1 MPQQYDPLSQEDDSP
16 VDDVETDDVD
26 SQRAGLLPRPAIYY
40 GDGPFNAPSSDE
52 EDEVEVAEKDG
63 AASLR
68 RAEHGSLLGSQSADN
83 GLYVGGRKE
92 FPSLR
97 GLLLSLAALLTLSAV
112 IGLFAALS
120 YKETKRVIPGNE
132 RITLDHI
139 FNNTFAVQRTALSW
153 VPEAGDGVFSVEH
166 DGFIKLVNLKSN
178 ATTNLVRISDL
189 IDEHGNR
196 LAMSSWK
203 LSPDMKYMLI
213 KADHLKQW
221 RWSSF
226 GNYWIY
232 NLETNE
238 TWPLVSPSDPPT
250 VAYAT
255 WSPTG
260 ERIAYVMDNDLY
272 VVSSPSRRASHTQ
285 VTNSGN
291 ATLFHGVPDWVY
303 EEEVFSSDF
312 ALWWSP
318 DSSKIAFLVL
328 DETLVN
334 EYTLPIYNPT
344 YDSDAVVPYTT
355 QLTMRYP
362 KPGYPNP
369 LVSAHVFDL
378 ERFLAESVLGT
389 GLDPAET
396 TLELEWLDR
405 LPRNDSIITEVVW
418 LGDDSLL
425 LKEVNRNADVGHA
438 VLFDI
443 SDTSLL
449 AARTGRVVRTLGKD
463 GEEADEGWIESEHR
477 VYPLP
482 ESLST
487 GGLPSYLD
495 IVPDK
500 DGYNH
505 IALFNPASTS
515 TPRFL
520 TTGPWEVTGGIHAVD
535 LEKGVV
541 YFQAANPSSVG
552 RNIFSIPLPLDSNF
566 KYTDIDA
573 APPAQPTPLTDT
585 STLGKYSASFS
596 PGVGFYLLSYDGPN
610 VPWQR
615 VIRTND
621 TSFDYVINTNTPLN
635 VTWSQFETPIVQHT
649 TIDSDGYELNAV
661 ELRPPH
667 MDDSGRT
674 KYPVLFRVYGGPG
687 SQLVSASFEIGWH
700 AYLACDLQYVIVIV
714 DGRGTGYKGRALR
727 NPVKGNLG
735 FWEVRDQ
742 LNAARLWAAKDYV
755 DPKRVGVWGWSYGG
769 FMSSKVV
776 EADAGIH
783 SLAMAVAPVTSWRL
797 YDSIYTER
805 YMNLPALNPGGYVN
819 ASISNVTAYD
829 KVDYLLAHGS
839 GDDNVH
845 FANSAHLLDMFTK
858 EHIRN
863 YRFRM
868 FTDSD
873 HSIQMRGANRE
884 LYEYMTKFLIEKWGK
899 GGRRRGW

>member
-16 VDDVETDDVD
+16 IRDADIDNAD
-26 SQRAGLLPRPAIYY
+26 SLREGLLPRPAVYY
-40 GDGPFNAPSSDE
+40 GEGPFNAPSSDE
-52 EDEVEVAEKDG
+52 EDESEVAEKDG
-63 AASLR
+63 PGSLN
-68 RAEHGSLLGSQSADN
+68 RAEHGNFLGSGSADDS
-83 GLYVGGRKE
+83 LHVGGQKE
-92 FPSLR
+92 FPSVR
-97 GLLLSLAALLTLSAV
+97 GLLLALAALLTLSGA

-120 YKETKRVIPGNE
+120 YKETKRAVPGNE
-132 RITLDHI
+132 RITMDHI
-139 FNNTFAVQRTALSW
+139 FNGTFRVARTDLSW
-153 VPEAGDGVFSVEH
+153 VPEAGDGVFSVEQ
-166 DGFIKLVNLKSN
+166 DGFIKLVNLNSN
-178 ATTNLVRISDL
+178 TTTNLVQISDL
-189 IDEHGNR
+189 VDEHGNR
-196 LAMSSWK
+196 LAWSTWK

-213 KADHLKQW
+213 KADPLKLW
-221 RWSSF
+221 ELLDLRS
-226 GNYWIY
+226 GDERNMA
-232 NLETNE
+232 
-238 TWPLVSPSDPPT
+238 PSPPSHPPI

-260 ERIAYVMDNDLY
+260 ERIAYVMNNDLY
-272 VVSSPSRRASHTQ
+272 AVSSPLRHASHIQ

-318 DSSKIAFLVL
+318 DSTKIAFLVL

-334 EYTLPIYNPT
+334 EYTFPIYNPT
-344 YDSDAVVPYTT
+344 DDSDAVVPYTT
-355 QLTMRYP
+355 QQTMRYP

-369 LVSAHVFDL
+369 LVSASVFDL
-378 ERFLAESVLGT
+378 ERYLYESSFNNYY
-389 GLDPAET
+389 DPAES
-396 TLELEWLDR
+396 TLELEWSGS
-405 LPRNDSIITEVVW
+405 LPRNDSIIIEVVW
-418 LGDDSLL
+418 LGHGGGSLL
-425 LKEVNRNADVGHA
+425 LKEVNRNADVGRA
-438 VLFDI
+438 VLFDL
-443 SDTSLL
+443 SDTALL

-463 GEEADEGWIESEHR
+463 GEEADEGWIESEHT

-482 ESLST
+482 ENFSPS
-487 GGLPSYLD
+487 GLPSYLD

-505 IALFNPASTS
+505 IALFSPASAS
-515 TPRFL
+515 TPQFL
-520 TTGPWEVTGGIHAVD
+520 TTGPWEVTDGVRAVD
-535 LEKGVV
+535 LVNGLV
-541 YFQAANPSSVG
+541 YFQAANPSSIS
-552 RNIFSIPLPLDSNF
+552 RNVFSVSLPLDSNL
-566 KYTDIDA
+566 KYTDA
-573 APPAQPTPLTDT
+573 APTPQPTPLALTDT
-585 STLGKYSASFS
+585 STLARYSASFS
-596 PGVGFYLLSYDGPN
+596 PGAGFYLLSYDGPN

-615 VIRTND
+615 VIKTND
-621 TSFDYVINTNTPLN
+621 MSFNFVVNDNTPLN
-635 VTWSQFETPIVQHT
+635 VTWSRFETPIIKHT
-649 TIDSDGYELNAV
+649 TIESDGYELNAV

-687 SQLVSASFEIGWH
+687 SQLVSASFDINWH
-700 AYLACDLQYVIVIV
+700 AYLACGLQYVIVVV

-742 LNAARLWAAKDYV
+742 INAARVWASKDYV
-755 DPKRVGVWGWSYGG
+755 DPTRVGIWGWSYGG

-819 ASISNVTAYD
+819 ASISNVTAFD
-829 KVDYLLAHGS
+829 KMDYLLAHGS

-863 YRFRM
+863 YQFRM

-873 HSIQMRGANRE
+873 HSIRMRGATRE
-884 LYEYMTKFLIEKWGK
+884 LYEYMTSFLLEKWGK
-899 GGRRRGW
+899 GGRQRGW